1 MSEMSA
7 EAKNVEELEET
18 YVESRQPGKHPRLQ
32 EVLFSAKRFFSNPLT
47 IIGMVIVLGFA
58 FIAIFAP
65 VIAPPPQPS
74 DPYKM
79 PHTGWR
85 MAPSPP
91 SEEHPLGTLEQ
102 QYDIL
107 YGIVWGTRNAFRIGF
122 LVVLANM
129 AIGIVLGAIAGYF
142 GGIIDEIVMRI
153 TDIFYAIPFLVFA
166 MAMVVALGAG
176 LNAIVVALV
185 VLGWPTYTRI
195 LRGEILAVRDRD
207 FVQAAKAG
215 GASHMRIVTRHL
227 LPNTIYSVLIVASMN
242 VGTVVLTAAA
252 LSFLGLGSDSGY
264 ADWGQMVST
273 ARNWIVGPPDNRLA
287 YWYVV
292 VTPGA
297 AIALFVLGF
306 NLLGDAARDVFDP
319 RMRRK

>member
-1 MSEMSA
+1 
-7 EAKNVEELEET
+7 
-18 YVESRQPGKHPRLQ
+18 
-32 EVLFSAKRFFSNPLT
+32 
-47 IIGMVIVLGFA
+47 
-58 FIAIFAP
+58 
-65 VIAPPPQPS
+65 
-74 DPYKM
+74 
-79 PHTGWR
+79 
-85 MAPSPP
+85 
-91 SEEHPLGTLEQ
+91 
-102 QYDIL
+102 
-107 YGIVWGTRNAFRIGF
+107 
-122 LVVLANM
+122 
-129 AIGIVLGAIAGYF
+129 
-142 GGIIDEIVMRI
+142 
-153 TDIFYAIPFLVFA
+153 

-176 LNAIVVALV
+176 LNAIVVALI

-215 GASHMRIVTRHL
+215 GASHMRIITKHL

-252 LSFLGLGSDSGY
+252 LSFLGLGSDTGY

>member
-1 MSEMSA
+1 MSA
-7 EAKNVEELEET
+7 EAKNVEKLEET
-18 YVESRQPGKHPRLQ
+18 YTESHQPGKHPRLQ

-47 IIGMVIVLGFA
+47 IIGMVIVVGFA

-65 VIAPPPQPS
+65 VLAPPPQPS

-79 PHTGWR
+79 PHTGWK

-122 LVVLANM
+122 MVVLANM
-129 AIGIVLGAIAGYF
+129 AIGIVLGAVAGYF
-142 GGIIDEIVMRI
+142 GGVIDEIVMRI

-176 LNAIVVALV
+176 LNAIVVALI

-215 GASHMRIVTRHL
+215 GASHMRIITKHL

-252 LSFLGLGSDSGY
+252 LSFLGLGSDTGY